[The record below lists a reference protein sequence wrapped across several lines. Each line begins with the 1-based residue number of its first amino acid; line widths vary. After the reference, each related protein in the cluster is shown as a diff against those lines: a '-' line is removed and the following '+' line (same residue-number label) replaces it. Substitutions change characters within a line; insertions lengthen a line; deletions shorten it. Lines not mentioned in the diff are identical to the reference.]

1 MNFSEKYDMQKA
13 NRDKFLSSL
22 DQSSFDFQIATWFRT
37 GLIIPAP
44 GTWGTLGGMVLGVP
58 LLILTNSAFVFL
70 LGVILFFVGLQ
81 CVERIEEKLED
92 HDASFIV
99 IDEVAAIL
107 MLIALLP
114 SSFFIITMITGF
126 LLFRYFDAKKPWLIG
141 LADQKIKG
149 ALGVMADD
157 VIAAI
162 FALIT
167 FYLISFVFLLT
178 MGAIG
183 ASIL

>member
-1 MNFSEKYDMQKA
+1 MNWAEKYDTQKTS
-13 NRDKFLSSL
+13 RDKFLAAL
-22 DQSSFDFQIATWFRT
+22 DQTSFDFKIATWFRT

-58 LLILTNSAFVFL
+58 LLILTNSALVFL
-70 LGVILFFVGLQ
+70 LGVVLFFVGLQ
-81 CVERIEEKLED
+81 CVERLEEKLEE

-114 SSFFIITMITGF
+114 SGFFTVSMILGF
-126 LLFRYFDAKKPWLIG
+126 ALFRFFDARKPWLIG
-141 LADQKIKG
+141 WADRNIKG
-149 ALGVMADD
+149 ALGVMVDD

-167 FYLISFVFLLT
+167 FYLISFVFLFT